1 MIDVDLDHVGLAT
14 ADLDR
19 ARVAYERLGF
29 RLTRRSSHAGPVGED
44 GAVGPWG
51 TGNHCAMFRRGYFE
65 LIGIT
70 DAALYHD
77 HVAARLARYGGLH
90 LVALGC
96 ADGHGLANE
105 LRERID
111 GVATPYDFSRAV
123 PHGDGERQG
132 GFRIVQLDDDAFPDG
147 DLFFI
152 QHLSRDVLWQADLL
166 EHPNGVTGLMGVTI
180 CVADLATS
188 RARIATLLDDVG
200 DGGGAEGGG
209 EARFDLRAGRLTL
222 IDEATL
228 AARYP
233 GVVAPVL
240 PWVAAV
246 SFAVSDRRAL
256 ADLLAANGV
265 RAHHGDGALWVAPDQ
280 AEGAIVEFRP
290 A

>member
-19 ARVAYERLGF
+19 ARAAYERLGF
-29 RLTRRSSHAGPVGED
+29 RLTRRSSHSGPVGED

-90 LVALGC
+90 LIALGC
-96 ADGHGLANE
+96 ADGHGLAKE
-105 LRERID
+105 LGSRLD
-111 GVATPYDFSRAV
+111 GVATPYDFSRDV
-123 PHGDGERQG
+123 PHGDGAREG
-132 GFRIVQLDDDAFPDG
+132 GFRIVQLDNDIWPDG

-152 QHLSRDVLWQADLL
+152 QHLSREVLWQPDLL
-166 EHPNGVTGLMGVTI
+166 DHPNGVSALAGVTI
-180 CVADLATS
+180 CVADLAAS
-188 RARIATLLDDVG
+188 RARIAALL
-200 DGGGAEGGG
+200 DGGGAEEGG
-209 EARFDLRAGRLTL
+209 EVRFGLRAGWLAL

-228 AARYP
+228 AARYS
-233 GVVAPVL
+233 GVTPPVL

-246 SFAVSDRRAL
+246 SFEVAERRAL

-265 RAHHGDGALWVAPDQ
+265 RAHQSDGALWVAPDD
-280 AEGAIVEFRP
+280 AEGAVVEFR
-290 A
+290 